1 MKTQNERLLNKL
13 LNKKYVLSDYIVY
26 KMGIPRASARILEL
40 KQRGHYITG
49 MYVDKFIFDRFK
61 FKTVKK
67 YAYSIR
73 SFVY

>member
-26 KMGIPRASARILEL
+26 KMGIPRAAARMREL
-40 KQRGHYITG
+40 KQDGHYIDG
-49 MYVDKFIFDRFK
+49 LYVDKFVFSK
-61 FKTVKK
+61 MKTVKK

-73 SFVY
+73 QFAK

>member
-26 KMGIPRASARILEL
+26 NMGIPRAAARIREL

-67 YAYSIR
+67 YAYTIR

>member
-13 LNKKYVLSDYIVY
+13 LNRKYVLSDYIVY
-26 KMGIPRASARILEL
+26 SMGIPRAAARIREL

-67 YAYSIR
+67 YAYTIR
-73 SFVY
+73 SFV